1 MRVGVNVGE
10 QSFINNKGI
19 EFGSLSGTRHYF
31 IVRAG
36 VGVTVWDQ
44 SLNNNK
50 GWDRGHSRGPV
61 TY

>member
-36 VGVTVWDQ
+36 VGVTAGDQ
-44 SLNNNK
+44 SCIDNK
-50 GWDRGHSRGPV
+50 GWGRGHCLGPV
-61 TY
+61 T